1 MQQIGLTA
9 GRKGRAQVQSVLLL
23 TDGLANEGI
32 KSKDGILGEMRKL
45 QDSKKV
51 REVGSKEEGNQYIIS
66 IKRSLIAW
74 NKSLPC
80 TFFSNVRKLNL
91 VFDVMVELYTT

>member
-1 MQQIGLTA
+1 MITTDPYYTSLGVFSPRVCEGMQQIVLTA
-9 GRKGRAQVQSVLLL
+9 GQEGRAQVQSVLLL

-51 REVGSKEEGNQYIIS
+51 SEVEREGGGVHHQ
-66 IKRSLIAW
+66 
-74 NKSLPC
+74 
-80 TFFSNVRKLNL
+80 
-91 VFDVMVELYTT
+91 

>member
-1 MQQIGLTA
+1 M
-9 GRKGRAQVQSVLLL
+9 QSVLLL

-51 REVGSKEEGNQYIIS
+51 RVVGRKKKKKRRGSHIS
-66 IKRSLIAW
+66 PVTMV
-74 NKSLPC
+74 KSHLL
-80 TFFSNVRKLNL
+80 RL
-91 VFDVMVELYTT
+91 M